1 MGYRSDV
8 HGIIYGSEEQ
18 VNALMVAAKMKN
30 IWQRVECDSQP
41 LIVIP
46 IKYGENQ
53 YHSIQL
59 IAESTKWY
67 EGYDSVRAW
76 RELVELTETFPTLMY
91 EFIRIGEDLE
101 DVERECSDDN
111 YWLLHVS
118 RSIATDFTDLL
129 EG

>member
-18 VNALMVAAKMKN
+18 VNALIVAAKMKN
-30 IWQRVECDSQP
+30 IWQRIERDGQP

-46 IKYGENQ
+46 IKYGEER

-59 IAESTKWY
+59 IEESVKWY
-67 EGYDSVRAW
+67 DSYDSVSAW
-76 RELVELTETFPTLMY
+76 RELIGLTETFQLMY